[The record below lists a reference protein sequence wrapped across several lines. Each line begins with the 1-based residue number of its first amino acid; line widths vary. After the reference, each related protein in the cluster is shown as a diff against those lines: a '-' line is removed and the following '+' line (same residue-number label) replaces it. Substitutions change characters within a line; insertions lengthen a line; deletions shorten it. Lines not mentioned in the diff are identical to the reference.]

1 MLLTAVGVSRPAKP
15 AFHACRRSWLVVA
28 AVVVS
33 TGAAF
38 GGDGGRI
45 VVARDAVVEATTV
58 RLRDV
63 ARIEGDEAEALA
75 DVELGPA
82 PAAGESRMLD
92 GRRVLEALTRAGLD
106 AARVTYTVPPSIR
119 VRRAT
124 QELTA
129 ASVRQLVEDELRRRL
144 GPDASGLV
152 LRAVEL
158 PAPIRVPTGA
168 WDGHLVLPPGAAL
181 LGRARVQLD
190 VTVDGQPSRT
200 AWLTLDVGR
209 LAEVVVASRAIAAGE
224 VVTADAVELDRQDL
238 SALPRD
244 VVTDLTTVVGRTAR
258 APIVAYTALR
268 TAHVAASAAVKRGD
282 TVQLVAERG
291 LLRITALGEA
301 KQDGA
306 AGDRVSVVNR
316 ASGKIVTGRVLAA
329 NMVAVE
335 F

>member
-1 MLLTAVGVSRPAKP
+1 VGPADGVSRPAKP
-15 AFHACRRSWLVVA
+15 ALHTCRRWFGVA
-28 AVVVS
+28 AGVLLASV
-33 TGAAF
+33 AH
-38 GGDGGRI
+38 GGDGGKI
-45 VVARDAVVEATTV
+45 VVGRDVVVEGTIV

-63 ARIEGDEAEALA
+63 ARLDGDAAEALA

-82 PAAGESRMLD
+82 PVAGESRMLD
-92 GRRVLEALTRAGLD
+92 GRRVLDALVRGGLD
-106 AARVTYTVPPSIR
+106 ASRVTYSVPPSIR

-144 GPDASGLV
+144 GADASGLV

-158 PAPIRVPTGA
+158 PSPIRVPTGA
-168 WDGHLVLPPGAAL
+168 WDAHLVLPPGAQL
-181 LGRARVQLD
+181 LGRTRVQLD
-190 VTVDGQPSRT
+190 VAVDGLPSRT

-209 LAEVVVASRAIAAGE
+209 LADVVVATRPIAAGE
-224 VVTADAVELDRQDL
+224 VVGADALGLDRQDL

-244 VVTDLTTVVGRTAR
+244 VVTDLAAVVGRTAR
-258 APIVAYTALR
+258 TALVAYTPLR
-268 TAHVAASAAVKRGD
+268 AAHVAASAAIKRGD

-291 LLRITALGEA
+291 PLRITALGEA

-316 ASGKIVTGRVLAA
+316 ASGKVVMGRVLAA